1 MPQRLIQPVSD
12 NIDKQRTYQTMLS
25 RYRLAIKD
33 GFYLEAI
40 LIDYAM
46 LEDRLSSFLYHIAL
60 LQSRDSFKVDNEK
73 VIPEVKTIVAEY
85 KNKDENSSLSIKGIS
100 GKMKIVGCTLLWAIT
115 CEELPNSQYLEE
127 LKKQY
132 ENTLNVQDVLNK
144 LDEITAWCAYRYE
157 VIHALL
163 NKNTRSL
170 MEGLPW
176 QAKRGMDLA
185 RFMDSQVKKLRAGN
199 VIRRKLKLQS

>member
-1 MPQRLIQPVSD
+1 M
-12 NIDKQRTYQTMLS
+12 KQYKKAMAS
-25 RYRLAIKD
+25 E
-33 GFYLEAI
+33 FFFEAM

-170 MEGLPW
+170 MEELPW